1 MHVWMVADY
10 GEYCEPEIMAI
21 MHNTWDNC
29 LEFYIRQSG
38 SECQRYYILREISP
52 WLIKISECSESINE

>member
-38 SECQRYYILREISP
+38 SECQRYYILRERAP